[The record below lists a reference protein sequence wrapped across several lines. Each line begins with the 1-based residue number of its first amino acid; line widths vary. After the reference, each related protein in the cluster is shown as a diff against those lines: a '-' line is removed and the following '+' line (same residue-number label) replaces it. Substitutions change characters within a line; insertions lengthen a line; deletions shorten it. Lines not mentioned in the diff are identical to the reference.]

1 MKVILNED
9 VKSLGELGDVKV
21 VADGYARN
29 YLFPHRLALPYT
41 DANIEKFAARKE
53 EIEARKEA
61 KRKDSA
67 SLKEKLETAVV
78 ELVMPAGSNG
88 KLYGSVSSQTV
99 ADYLAKQGYE
109 IERKRIEIPG
119 LAIKSTGNY
128 HCTVHL
134 YESAVAEVRLVVKA
148 QGADGSVIE
157 APAAE
162 AQKEEAKAE

>member
-41 DANIEKFAARKE
+41 DANIAKFAARKE

-67 SLKEKLETAVV
+67 SLKEKLEAAVI
-78 ELVMPAGSNG
+78 ELVMPAGPNG

-128 HCTVHL
+128 HCTVRL
-134 YESAVAEVRLVVKA
+134 YETAVAEVKLVVKA
-148 QGADGSVIE
+148 QGADGSAVE

-162 AQKEEAKAE
+162 APKEEAKAE